1 MKVTVQLSL
10 WPLYGIQASERTAP
24 RILNSAQIRG
34 VWSVSGPGHFTP
46 SKEALV
52 PTDYE
57 AEWAQELV
65 WKLLEEQNLLVLPGT
80 KP

>member
-1 MKVTVQLSL
+1 MAYTQVKEQLHSFL
-10 WPLYGIQASERTAP
+10 S
-24 RILNSAQIRG
+24 SAQIRG

-46 SKEALV
+46 GKEALV

-65 WKLLEEQNLLVLPGT
+65 RKLLEEQNPFVLPGI